1 MICSDLHVLYN
12 VFRRSAGFDHK
23 DLKAFATQP
32 ANLTKIQS
40 VGSMAAAARA
50 AKIAAAGAAVA
61 AACSSSLQQQ
71 EEQQQAVSK

>member
-50 AKIAAAGAAVA
+50 AKIAAAAA

-71 EEQQQAVSK
+71 EEQQQAVSR